1 MLRAMTWLL
10 SVEVDRVYAEIRD
23 LSPDRCVTSLETTF
37 QDLERLLPG
46 EVDPD
51 DLRENGAA
59 TLGRVW
65 ETRQLLHEQL
75 QTMYEQ
81 ETLTVDC
88 LRSIRRAD
96 LAGRYLADYLYGAL
110 HDLPSGPPP
119 PWLLNPAIPFQGPE
133 DLRSGDILVT
143 RGDAVSSAGIAHM
156 GRLDSQF
163 SHNVLIYVDPRN
175 GKKHTVE
182 AYLERGA
189 LTQPLDHLLEHGIE
203 RIVVLR
209 HPDADLASRAAAAAY
224 ERIRHGRRIDYDAD
238 FDFQNHDG
246 LFCSEVPR
254 WAYGELVGGPEDV
267 PFDLALTVFE
277 HDKNKIMFQAMGIE
291 TAVTSA
297 PSDILYDPRFEVVG
311 EWRNPEHLPR
321 LRHQDAVVE
330 SVMHWMEDLDYRLHV
345 QGRHRNTVAFGLFVR
360 RLPVLG
366 AALKHKIHPRG
377 DKEFLAAS
385 LALFEVAL
393 AVDEDFEAALVGRE
407 EPVTYAEMREILEGL
422 RQKDLATFR
431 ADPKEARYHG
441 VLSAED

>member
-1 MLRAMTWLL
+1 MLAAMTWLL

-23 LSPDRCVTSLETTF
+23 LTPDRCVPVLETMF
-37 QDLERLLPG
+37 QDLERLKPA

-51 DLRENGAA
+51 DLQKHGAA
-59 TLGRVW
+59 TLGKVW
-65 ETRQLLHEQL
+65 EARQLLHVQL
-75 QTMYEQ
+75 QTMYEDD
-81 ETLTVDC
+81 TLTVDC

-96 LAGRYLADYLYGAL
+96 LAGRYLADYLYAGLPGA
-110 HDLPSGPPP
+110 S
-119 PWLLNPAIPFQGPE
+119 PWLVNPTIPFSGPE

-163 SHNVLIYVDPRN
+163 SHNVLVYVDPRT
-175 GKKHTVE
+175 GKTHTVE
-182 AYLERGA
+182 AYLELGA
-189 LTQPLDHLLEHGIE
+189 LTQPLEDFLEHGID

-209 HPDADLASRAAAAAY
+209 HPDAELAARAAQSAY
-224 ERIRHGRRIDYDAD
+224 DRVRHGRRIDYDAD
-238 FDFQNHDG
+238 FDFQNHEG

-254 WAYGELVGGPEDV
+254 WAYGELAQGPQDI
-267 PFDLALTVFE
+267 PFELALTVFE
-277 HDKNKIMFQAMGIE
+277 HDKNKVMFEAMGIE

-297 PSDILYDPRFEVVG
+297 PADILYDPRFEVVA

-330 SVMHWMEDLDYRLHV
+330 SVMTWMEDLGYRLHV
-345 QGRHRNTVAFGLFVR
+345 QKRHRNTVAFGLFVR
-360 RLPVLG
+360 RLPLLG

-393 AVDEDFEAALVGRE
+393 AVDEDFEAALQGKA
-407 EPVTYAEMREILEGL
+407 EPVTYTEMRAILEDL
-422 RQKDLATFR
+422 RLKDLATFH
-431 ADPKEARYHG
+431 ADPRKARYHG
-441 VLSAED
+441 VLSVPE